1 MKHTTR
7 MNELTIA
14 FILSTTV
21 PFAANAADHNMA
33 DMKGMGGQGM
43 HDMQNMSGMKNMQEA
58 KPGQAAMAEGEVKKV
73 DFEQGKVTLKHGP
86 LDNLGMPAMTMVFKV
101 ADAAMLSSINSGDMV
116 KFQADKVDGTL
127 TVTKLEK

>member
-1 MKHTTR
+1 MKHTKR

-21 PFAANAADHNMA
+21 PFAANAANDNMA

-43 HDMQNMSGMKNMQEA
+43 HDMQNMEGMKNMQEA
-58 KPGQAAMAEGEVKKV
+58 KPWQAAMVEGEVKKV
-73 DFEQGKVTLKHGP
+73 DAEQGKVTLKHGP

-101 ADAAMLSSINSGDMV
+101 ADSGMLSNVKSGDMV
-116 KFQADKVDGTL
+116 KFQADKIDGAF